1 MRPRRLREVPV
12 DPQPN
17 TMARVALIS
26 GITAIVLQ
34 FITFCIGCIPIV
46 SLFNLLLGPLMW
58 ILDLVAVVTVGLLY
72 MLWTFTNKR
81 FDLERQEQ
89 DELVGRIDE
98 LQEDLLKLEGQI
110 DALRKQVNERG

>member
-1 MRPRRLREVPV
+1 MEKVL
-12 DPQPN
+12 DPN
-17 TMARVALIS
+17 
-26 GITAIVLQ
+26 
-34 FITFCIGCIPIV
+34 
-46 SLFNLLLGPLMW
+46 N
-58 ILDLVAVVTVGLLY
+58 LVAVVTVGLLY